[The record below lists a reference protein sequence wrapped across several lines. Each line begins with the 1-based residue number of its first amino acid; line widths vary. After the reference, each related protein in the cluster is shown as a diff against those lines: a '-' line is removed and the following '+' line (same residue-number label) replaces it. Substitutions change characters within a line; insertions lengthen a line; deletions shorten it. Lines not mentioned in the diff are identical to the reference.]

1 MSIQEKGI
9 HSLNI
14 QKGGAGGGG
23 GGVSQSQHTRKGP
36 FIVLTCIHEKGVY
49 SLNIH
54 KKGIHSRNMQE
65 SGNRITASI
74 LKQDQTQK
82 GSKERLLIMSR
93 THNMQNHIQ

>member
-14 QKGGAGGGG
+14 QKGGR
-23 GGVSQSQHTRKGP
+23 GGVTVSTDKKRP

-65 SGNRITASI
+65 SET
-74 LKQDQTQK
+74 
-82 GSKERLLIMSR
+82 E
-93 THNMQNHIQ
+93 

>member
-14 QKGGAGGGG
+14 QEQGVDYLNIQAGRLCEHTGKRHSQSEHTKGGEG
-23 GGVSQSQHTRKGP
+23 GGVTVSTYKKRP

-65 SGNRITASI
+65 SET
-74 LKQDQTQK
+74 
-82 GSKERLLIMSR
+82 E
-93 THNMQNHIQ
+93 

>member
-14 QKGGAGGGG
+14 QKGGRGH
-23 GGVSQSQHTRKGP
+23 GVTVSTYKKRP

-65 SGNRITASI
+65 SET
-74 LKQDQTQK
+74 
-82 GSKERLLIMSR
+82 E
-93 THNMQNHIQ
+93 